1 MENELI
7 LSSTRSTQISL
18 EAVRSGKA
26 GLNSHRQGMLE
37 RVPGQGDWARFD
49 LDSIE
54 LKDLAYLSAKSGDE
68 FALLRGKR
76 EDILFHGEHGR
87 CRFKD
92 ILVDLLNDH
101 KLEIIGHAHPGEDIP
116 EPSSDDRKVLKEI
129 GQSQSRIISART
141 GRVAVFGPNQ
151 FEDIWGGD

>member
-7 LSSTRSTQISL
+7 LSSTRSTQTSL

-26 GLNSHRQGMLE
+26 GLNPHRQRMLE
-37 RVPGQGDWARFD
+37 RVPEQGDWARFD

-76 EDILFHGEHGR
+76 EDILERTFR
-87 CRFKD
+87 
-92 ILVDLLNDH
+92 
-101 KLEIIGHAHPGEDIP
+101 
-116 EPSSDDRKVLKEI
+116 
-129 GQSQSRIISART
+129 SRLPMT
-141 GRVAVFGPNQ
+141 GKS
-151 FEDIWGGD
+151 